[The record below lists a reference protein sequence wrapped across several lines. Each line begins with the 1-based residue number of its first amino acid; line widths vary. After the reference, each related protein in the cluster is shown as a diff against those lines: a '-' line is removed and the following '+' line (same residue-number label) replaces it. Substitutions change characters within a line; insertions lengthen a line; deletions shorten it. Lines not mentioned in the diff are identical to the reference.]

1 LLKTLEPVE
10 TASWTTLPQCTPD
23 TRLSVISEIETWV
36 ATPNGP
42 CVFWLNGLAG
52 TGKSTI
58 AATACARLH
67 NKQLL
72 GASFFISRQQ
82 ADTRDPRGIVRS
94 IAHQLA
100 SCNSLIEEALC
111 AKLHES
117 SASVPRP
124 LYKQITDFVI
134 TPAQGLDKQATL
146 VIVIDALDECGLDMR
161 GRPGGDFL
169 LALVPQLRSLSGR
182 LKLLITS
189 RNEVRIQ
196 QMFSDLYATAQQ
208 QVMKLH
214 DLDATTVQS
223 DIRKYLVQS
232 FAFIREDRVLEL
244 PRSLW
249 PKEDDLC
256 RLVELSG
263 RLFIYAATAVR
274 FVSSDH
280 HSPADR
286 LVQLLEQQKT
296 DIDSESPHDLLDELY
311 TRILRDAGSCKGL
324 HAVLAVIT
332 LAQTP
337 VPVDALTVLSGLKLE
352 DVRIALRHVTSLFSM
367 DSEEE
372 PVCIFHPSFPDF
384 IMNAG
389 RCKLAALRVDPP
401 VDHGV
406 LAFQCLSVLNHS
418 LHYDMCNIRDPAM
431 ANEKVLGLAGRL
443 RDIPDW
449 NAVRYASCFWL
460 NHIVECETPCS
471 DLLEILLG
479 FCRKH
484 LFHWL
489 EVLSLVGYLSS
500 LEGELLKTIEWCK
513 VRHCLL
519 TDAH

>member
-1 LLKTLEPVE
+1 
-10 TASWTTLPQCTPD
+10 
-23 TRLSVISEIETWV
+23 
-36 ATPNGP
+36 
-42 CVFWLNGLAG
+42 
-52 TGKSTI
+52 
-58 AATACARLH
+58 
-67 NKQLL
+67 
-72 GASFFISRQQ
+72 
-82 ADTRDPRGIVRS
+82 
-94 IAHQLA
+94 
-100 SCNSLIEEALC
+100 
-111 AKLHES
+111 
-117 SASVPRP
+117 
-124 LYKQITDFVI
+124 
-134 TPAQGLDKQATL
+134 
-146 VIVIDALDECGLDMR
+146 MR

-169 LALVPQLRSLSGR
+169 LALVPQLLSLSGR

-196 QMFSDLYATAQQ
+196 QMFNHLYTTAQQ
-208 QVMKLH
+208 QVTKLH

-232 FAFIREDRVLEL
+232 FAFIREDRLLEL
-244 PRSLW
+244 PLSLW

-274 FVSSDH
+274 FVSSDQ

-296 DIDSESPHDLLDELY
+296 NIDSESPHDRLDELY
-311 TRILRDAGSCKGL
+311 TRILRDAVETSEGVVRPGSCKGL

-337 VPVDALTVLSGLKLE
+337 VPIDALTVLCGLKLE

-384 IMNAG
+384 IMDAG
-389 RCKLAALRVDPP
+389 RCEVASLRVDSP

-406 LAFQCLSVLNHS
+406 LAFHCLSLLNRT
-418 LHYDMCNIRDPAM
+418 LHHDMCNIGDPAM
-431 ANEKVLGLAGRL
+431 PNEKVLDLVARL
-443 RDIPDW
+443 RDIPNW

-471 DLLEILLG
+471 DLLEILVE

-489 EVLSLVGYLSS
+489 EVLSLVNYLSS
-500 LEGELLKTIEWCK
+500 LEGELLKTIDWCK
-513 VRHCLL
+513 V
-519 TDAH
+519 